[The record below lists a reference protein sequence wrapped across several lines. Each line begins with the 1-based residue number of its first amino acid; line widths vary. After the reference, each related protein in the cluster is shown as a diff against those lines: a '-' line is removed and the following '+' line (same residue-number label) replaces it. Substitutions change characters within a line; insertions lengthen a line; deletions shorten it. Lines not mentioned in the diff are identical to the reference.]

1 MRVTLEGEA
10 RFGGRWG
17 KLEVDLKL
25 GSPTSA
31 AALLS
36 ELLRSKLISGARVH
50 NHNCFCVDHR
60 QRNINW
66 PTFAEISP
74 RVMSMFAGQT
84 SARTEPFWKE
94 ARSVAPCVEHKG
106 NR

>member
-1 MRVTLEGEA
+1 MTLEGEA

-50 NHNCFCVDHR
+50 NHNCFCLDHR
-60 QRNINW
+60 QRINW
-66 PTFAEISP
+66 PTFAEIEISP
-74 RVMSMFAGQT
+74 RSSCRCSPVRRRPGLSRFGKKLA
-84 SARTEPFWKE
+84 ALRR
-94 ARSVAPCVEHKG
+94 A
-106 NR
+106 